1 MINKLLIS
9 FEFLTAIRI
18 TLIVLM
24 SLSAIFIIFV
34 ILMQLGNSD
43 GLGAI
48 SGQDSTEN
56 YFGKNKSRS
65 FDARLKRG
73 TVYAGIFL
81 LVCSILFFILKIP
94 AVAKW
99 LVPTL

>member
-1 MINKLLIS
+1 MFNKLMIT
-9 FEFLTAIRI
+9 FEFLTGIRI
-18 TLIVLM
+18 TLMVLM
-24 SLSAIFIIFV
+24 ALSALFIIFV

-48 SGQDSTEN
+48 GGQDTSEN

-73 TVYAGIFL
+73 TIYAAVFL
-81 LVCSILFFILKIP
+81 MVCSIIFFILKLE
-94 AVAKW
+94 AVELAI
-99 LVPTL
+99 VS

>member
-1 MINKLLIS
+1 MLNKLSS
-9 FEFLTAIRI
+9 FELLNATRI

-24 SLSAIFIIFV
+24 LLSAIFIIFV
-34 ILMQLGNSD
+34 VLMQLGNSD

-48 SGQDSTEN
+48 SGRDSTEN
-56 YFGKNKSRS
+56 YFGKNKSKS

-81 LVCSILFFILKIP
+81 MVCSILFFVVQLPGVKEWITAL
-94 AVAKW
+94 
-99 LVPTL
+99 